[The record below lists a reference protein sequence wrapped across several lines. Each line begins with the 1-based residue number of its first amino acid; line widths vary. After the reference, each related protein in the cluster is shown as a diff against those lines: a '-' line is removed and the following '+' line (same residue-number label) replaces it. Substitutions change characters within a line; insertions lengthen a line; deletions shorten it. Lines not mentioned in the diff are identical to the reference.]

1 MVQTITVMEYF
12 RNYSVL
18 ALSLPLRKLSPNG
31 WQDVWCAVLTSNS
44 ETTANLQCIVDHMEK
59 DFVFGEH
66 GTWWITKVLPSWIS
80 TQNFLLELMFRLY
93 QSRKKM
99 VLTMFT
105 HVTHSFKFE
114 PKKRYS
120 KCFTGPA
127 DPPHFFTQF
136 LPASHFYPFLRYF
149 ISHNQNYSVPA
160 QHAVMSQ
167 IINKN
172 IPHFPILPYSP
183 TRNHVLL
190 IPFLVEYTLLTGIY
204 QNPIA

>member
-1 MVQTITVMEYF
+1 M
-12 RNYSVL
+12 VL
-18 ALSLPLRKLSPNG
+18 A
-31 WQDVWCAVLTSNS
+31 
-44 ETTANLQCIVDHMEK
+44 
-59 DFVFGEH
+59 VF
-66 GTWWITKVLPSWIS
+66 TP
-80 TQNFLLELMFRLY
+80 
-93 QSRKKM
+93 
-99 VLTMFT
+99 
-105 HVTHSFKFE
+105 VTHSFKFE

-127 DPPHFFTQF
+127 DPPHFSTQF

-204 QNPIA
+204 QNPIAQEQLISIKLKGFDKNKDNTVLQQSAIYADIWCLQLELNTWILNGKSP

>member
-127 DPPHFFTQF
+127 DPPHFSTQF
-136 LPASHFYPFLRYF
+136 LPNSLSPFPPIFYFSQSNSLLPLFSASSTCSYVPDY
-149 ISHNQNYSVPA
+149 QQEYS
-160 QHAVMSQ
+160 S
-167 IINKN
+167 
-172 IPHFPILPYSP
+172 LSYSS
-183 TRNHVLL
+183 
-190 IPFLVEYTLLTGIY
+190 LLTHT
-204 QNPIA
+204 